1 MRLISRLAVAAML
14 VSVAGCGSPAFLR
27 NSDPA
32 APLVPVDEVS
42 FEFPDGRPAP
52 ALPLA
57 WKRNTLVIGLQN
69 ARPSGERVLRPRSA
83 AGWPERLAFH
93 VVPGSFAELE
103 VRADQRIVLPIAPGP
118 GPGVDL
124 ELPHS
129 LHSRRTPE
137 IRLRRGAAAAPAP
150 RAYAAQ
156 PP

>member
-1 MRLISRLAVAAML
+1 ML
-14 VSVAGCGSPAFLR
+14 VSVTGCGSPAFLR
-27 NSDPA
+27 DSGPA
-32 APLVPVDEVS
+32 ALLVPVDEVS

-69 ARPSGERVLRPRSA
+69 AGPSGERVLRPRSA

-137 IRLRRGAAAAPAP
+137 IRLRWGTADAPAVAPSPP
-150 RAYAAQ
+150 RS
-156 PP
+156 PPQSPPAGTR